1 MALVCLCNGV
11 SERKVVKAIHH
22 GASTIEEIGRQCR
35 AGTTC
40 HGCHDTLDDLL
51 AQHRVAQPADRPV
64 MAPRRAVL
72 AS

>member
-11 SERKVVKAIHH
+11 SERKVVKAIDH
-22 GASTIEEIGRQCR
+22 GATTIDEIGRACR

-40 HGCHDTLDDLL
+40 HGCRDTLADLL
-51 AQHRVAQPADRPV
+51 VQRLTEQPV
-64 MAPRRAVL
+64 TVPRRAAL

>member
-22 GASTIEEIGRQCR
+22 GASTIEEIGRSCR

-40 HGCHDTLDDLL
+40 HGCHDTLDELL
-51 AQHRVAQPADRPV
+51 ATHLTDRPV
-64 MAPRRAVL
+64 MIPRRTAL

>member
-11 SERKVVKAIHH
+11 SERKVVKAIDH
-22 GASTIEEIGRQCR
+22 GATTIDEIGLSCR

-40 HGCHDTLDDLL
+40 HGCHDTLAGLL
-51 AQHRVAQPADRPV
+51 DQRLAEQSVTV
-64 MAPRRAVL
+64 PRRAAL

>member
-11 SERKVVKAIHH
+11 SERKVAKAIAH
-22 GASTIEEIGRQCR
+22 GADSIDAIGRACR

-51 AQHRVAQPADRPV
+51 EQTPV
-64 MAPRRAVL
+64 IVPRRA
-72 AS
+72 AIA